1 MNLNLSLIFATAMEI
16 HYLFVP
22 IESKE
27 KEPEKKEPEYLSYLT
42 TYEKIQLSLLE
53 YELTMMYG
61 ITYVNQNYNF

>member
-1 MNLNLSLIFATAMEI
+1 MNLNLSLLFVTGMGI

-27 KEPEKKEPEYLSYLT
+27 KETEKKEPEYLSYLT

-61 ITYVNQNYNF
+61 STYVQQYYKF